1 MKAVVAVYRGDQ
13 EENVTLEQGQLT
25 IIDDT
30 YSVRLVE
37 MQP

>member
-1 MKAVVAVYRGDQ
+1 MRAVVAVYRGDQ